1 MCFSARA
8 MTWRF
13 TLDRSAEDTLGFL
26 PEQKRGEVLGALSS
40 EKGWL
45 SNRGA
50 LPDQQQLA

>member
-26 PEQKRGEVLGALSS
+26 PEQKEGGGVGSS
-40 EKGWL
+40 F
-45 SNRGA
+45 
-50 LPDQQQLA
+50 